1 MVSQPQF
8 PSFIFLKCLRM
19 AQEHLQDEYSQIKD
33 LELSLCVRIW
43 EKQRDNCLDIGNE
56 LIRLITCLH
65 EVPKLRPINDGLME
79 YINGQP
85 LFKWLEE
92 MRSSQTRNEYV
103 ASLIPLSVE
112 RKLDFM
118 VMQVPHDASLY
129 YVKWLQ
135 DALMIEARRDSE
147 SIYIDIVRHITLNM
161 RSELGSRCVQ
171 RHTLLKGILSSVS
184 HQVIQPL
191 VWQALY
197 LDWLYFDPKLL
208 PLYEPGYQLL
218 FQAVDQ

>member
-1 MVSQPQF
+1 MLQLFQRSLDWVVSQPQF

-19 AQEHLQDEYSQIKD
+19 AQEHLQDEYAQIKD

-92 MRSSQTRNEYV
+92 MRTS
-103 ASLIPLSVE
+103 
-112 RKLDFM
+112 
-118 VMQVPHDASLY
+118 
-129 YVKWLQ
+129 
-135 DALMIEARRDSE
+135 
-147 SIYIDIVRHITLNM
+147 
-161 RSELGSRCVQ
+161 
-171 RHTLLKGILSSVS
+171 
-184 HQVIQPL
+184 
-191 VWQALY
+191 
-197 LDWLYFDPKLL
+197 
-208 PLYEPGYQLL
+208 
-218 FQAVDQ
+218 